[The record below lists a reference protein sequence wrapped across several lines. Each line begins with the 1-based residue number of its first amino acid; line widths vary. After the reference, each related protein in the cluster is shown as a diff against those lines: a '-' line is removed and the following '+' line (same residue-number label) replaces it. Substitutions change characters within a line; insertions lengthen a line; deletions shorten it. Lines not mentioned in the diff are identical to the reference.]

1 MSLRVEKEQES
12 QGDDP
17 YCGWKRTTF
26 SINPLLNYRF
36 KCFGPDFQITADFPS
51 SFFFLTLLYR
61 KSLLRNRGKVP
72 IEASVSPVKGEQS
85 QP

>member
-51 SFFFLTLLYR
+51 SFFSLPYCTASLCYVTGVRFLL
-61 KSLLRNRGKVP
+61 KP
-72 IEASVSPVKGEQS
+72 Q
-85 QP
+85 